1 MEHERIVVLDFG
13 GQYNQLIARCV
24 RDNGVYAEI
33 IPYNAPL
40 EKIRGENLKGII
52 MTGGPDSVYLAD
64 AKLCDPRVL
73 SLGVPVLGICY
84 GMQVIARLMGG
95 RVDKAPVPEFGRT
108 FITLGQHPLFK
119 GLEGEL

>member
-1 MEHERIVVLDFG
+1 
-13 GQYNQLIARCV
+13 
-24 RDNGVYAEI
+24 
-33 IPYNAPL
+33 
-40 EKIRGENLKGII
+40 

-95 RVDKAPVPEFGRT
+95 CVDKAPVPEFGRT
-108 FITLGQHPLFK
+108 FISLGKHPLFK
-119 GLEGEL
+119 GLEMCIRDRVGAAPVPPRKPSMAMMSAPLRAIPLAMAATLWTAAIFTMTGF